1 MTESI
6 LSLVFGV
13 VLLFIFVLSI
23 GYILNKQALKN
34 EQLSKELDEII
45 KEKENE
51 LKDIKKSIFNEL
63 EILKESLKAKPKRI
77 YNKNK

>member
-13 VLLFIFVLSI
+13 VLLFIFILSI
-23 GYILNKQALKN
+23 GYILNKQTLKN

-45 KEKENE
+45 KDKENE